1 MFLSASLLTAFIAGM
16 FALFAPCCI
25 GFLLPSYLGTIFKER
40 TRVLALTGVFALGI
54 FAVFLPIGLG
64 VGAIGSLLTRFH
76 DAFFYL
82 GSAMLVV
89 LGVLLMWG
97 KTPMFHLNLP
107 NRSGRNMTVGTVFVL
122 GIFSGIGSSC
132 CAPVFAGVVTLSA
145 LAGSASGGAIM
156 AGAYVLGMVAPLLV
170 LAWAID
176 RTKMLQRF
184 TSLQRSWAWRIGS
197 LRGETLLAHLIAGV
211 IFITAGA
218 LTAWLTATGRVM
230 SAVTWRDTVQ
240 VGWATKLAETAPWL
254 GNVPDI
260 IWLTVFGLAVAA
272 TAFTIWRS
280 GRR

>member
-1 MFLSASLLTAFIAGM
+1 
-16 FALFAPCCI
+16 LFAPCCI

-64 VGAIGSLLTRFH
+64 VGAVGSLFTRFH

-82 GSAMLVV
+82 GSAMLII
-89 LGVLLMWG
+89 LGALLMYG

-107 NRSGRNMTVGTVFVL
+107 NRAGRNLTVGTVFTL

-145 LAGSASGGAIM
+145 LAGSAAGGAIM
-156 AGAYVLGMVAPLLV
+156 AGAYVLGMVAPLFV

-184 TSLQRSWAWRIGS
+184 TSLQRSLPWRIGS
-197 LRGETLLAHLIAGV
+197 FRGETLLAHLIAGA
-211 IFITAGA
+211 IFITAGV
-218 LTAWLTATGRVM
+218 LTAWLTVTGRVM
-230 SAVTWRDTVQ
+230 SAVTWRDAVQ
-240 VGWATKLAETAPWL
+240 VGWATKLAETVPWL

-260 IWLTVFGLAVAA
+260 VWLAAFALIVIALALA
-272 TAFTIWRS
+272 IRRS
-280 GRR
+280 NRTQGR